1 MSVVDSGSFTGRVFL
16 LLVTGVVYAG
26 STVVAAA
33 DTSSEPLPARVG
45 VFADPAW
52 AGIGVNE
59 CLPAPVCVRVLTRYL
74 PTDVFTAADLADP
87 AVLDARRVP
96 LLVMPSGNA
105 FPEAALNT
113 LRRYRRA
120 GGSLITF
127 GEPFHQAVT
136 VHGAGQGRTVE
147 TRHIKDIWA
156 HVDDGLATGG
166 LLGPLPA
173 TATAVRTVPANP
185 LGFAQGMLGSS
196 YAHQRRLEVKT
207 FPAGD
212 EVIPLVTITDGTA
225 ASLPVAAAIR
235 HGCPHC
241 PGGRDVWIG
250 HTAWSRDPRA
260 RYAGEQLLARAAL
273 WSLHERGCLDAAEFA
288 ERLAAVDALLRPD
301 VPPAA
306 KHDAQQRP
314 RSWGKTFLPKSA
326 PPARV
331 PWKVTLAGLPA
342 DERIAVTCLQALLA
356 REQPRL
362 FLVRHEPD
370 DALWLEQYVAQGHV
384 ERFEPVADWTTLL
397 DRHRSL
403 VRGAVIPDPGLFRGD
418 VLALNVAACEDC
430 LVTTPELA
438 TRLGLPVKADLRGRF
453 TTYAE
458 GLAWLWE
465 TYHAR
470 LNPHLCDLRHPRLL
484 PFATFD
490 HAFQWR
496 GLMFWVAGPREE
508 HEPGADAVAEL
519 AVVARIL
526 ADMPANGVCLG
537 FPALGDGEG
546 MGEPRGVELL
556 SRYGISHIP
565 TNHGGN
571 YSFSSGVRIDRLE
584 QPTPVPSPVL
594 DRSKVYIALA
604 LSDGDNQ
611 VLWPKFYRRYFEHP
625 AFGTFPLAFGIG
637 PTIRELQPAVAQWYF
652 EKASPTTEFFADVS
666 GAGYMNPDHFAEAC
680 VDRPAVWADFFNWT
694 RRLMEPLGLRT
705 IRTVNGMD
713 DAIAKYA
720 EALPTCH
727 SILADMGRYSGRE
740 GIANLTYS
748 LPSGMPVFR
757 SVTSWRYG
765 TEGFLREVREQVGDV
780 RPAFVNG
787 FVHCW
792 TFDMDSLAKIY
803 ADRDAD
809 TVFVTPSQLAALY
822 RQANREGPAPAAA
835 PLGPPTPP

>member
-1 MSVVDSGSFTGRVFL
+1 MFAADSGRFCAHGFFVL
-16 LLVTGVVYAG
+16 MLAALEAG
-26 STVVAAA
+26 SAVTAAA
-33 DTSSEPLPARVG
+33 DTASEPPPVRVG

-52 AGIGVNE
+52 AGIGGNE
-59 CLPAPVCVRVLTRYL
+59 CLPAPVCMRVLTRYL
-74 PTDVFTAADLADP
+74 PAQAFTAADLADP

-105 FPEAALNT
+105 FPEAALDN

-127 GEPFHQAVT
+127 GEPFHQAAT
-136 VHGAGQGRTVE
+136 VHTSDQGRTVK

-166 LLGPLPA
+166 LLGPLS
-173 TATAVRTVPANP
+173 TTGTAVRNVPANP
-185 LGFAQGMLGSS
+185 LGFTQSMLASD
-196 YAHQRRLEVKT
+196 YAYQRRLEAKT

-212 EVIPLVTITDGTA
+212 EVIPLVTITDGTSA
-225 ASLPVAAAIR
+225 ALPIAAAIR
-235 HGCPHC
+235 HACGQC

-250 HTAWSRDPRA
+250 HAAWSLDPRT
-260 RYAGEQLLARAAL
+260 RYAGEQLLVRAAL
-273 WSLHERGCLDAAEFA
+273 WSLHERGCLDATAFT
-288 ERLAAVDALLRPD
+288 ERLAAVDDLPRPD
-301 VPPAA
+301 APPAA
-306 KHDAQQRP
+306 KRAAPQRP
-314 RSWGKTFLPKSA
+314 RSWGDTFLPKSA

-370 DALWLEQYVAQGHV
+370 DAVWLDQYVAQGHV
-384 ERFEPVADWTTLL
+384 DRFEPVADWTTLL

-403 VRGAVIPDPGLFRGD
+403 VRGAVIADPGLFRGD

-430 LVTTPELA
+430 LLTTPELA
-438 TRLGLPVKADLRGRF
+438 ARLGLPVRADLRGRF

-465 TYHAR
+465 TYRDR

-519 AVVARIL
+519 GVVARIL

-537 FPALGDGEG
+537 FPALADGEG

-556 SRYGISHIP
+556 SRYGKPHIP

-584 QPTPVPSPVL
+584 QPTPVPPPVL
-594 DRSKVYIALA
+594 DRGKVYIALA

-611 VLWPKFYRRYFEHP
+611 VLWPKFYRSYFEHP

-637 PTIRELQPAVAQWYF
+637 PTIRELQPAVARWYF

-680 VDRPAVWADFFNWT
+680 ADRPAVWADFFKWT

-705 IRTVNGMD
+705 IRTVNGTD

-720 EALPTCH
+720 DALPTCH

-740 GIANLTYS
+740 GIADLTYS

-765 TEGFLREVREQVGDV
+765 KEGFLREVREQVGDV

-792 TFDMDSLAKIY
+792 TFDMDSLAKMY
-803 ADRDAD
+803 AERDPD
-809 TVFVTPSQLAALY
+809 MVFVTPSQLAALY
-822 RQANREGPAPAAA
+822 REANREGGAPAADKSER
-835 PLGPPTPP
+835 PTPP